1 MGAEA
6 ALHEHQ
12 VKTQLRRC
20 CHIVKHTSSGR
31 KRNHSFTIKNKKRIF
46 FKKRKKEKKNREE
59 KKPLRGS

>member
-12 VKTQLRRC
+12 VKTQLRRY

-46 FKKRKKEKKNREE
+46 FKKRKKEKKQGGK